1 MLRGI
6 LKPRAVYNWK
16 TFDEI
21 FPTDQEVCGK
31 KFLKNFVYNS
41 EIGLGKENSEVYRGD
56 ELIIYQH
63 GGNFDK
69 LLFCD
74 VKMSG
79 VCCEIIATYNFL
91 VLSGKK
97 VDFFRLA
104 SEFEYNAVLKPP
116 VIRLFT
122 RNGTWGSNPYAVR
135 ACFDRYGISYDMY
148 DSFENKNAFS
158 EFKKSLVLAK
168 YAFVSY
174 AWKWDRISIKGRKF
188 GAGVIKGIH
197 TFVVVCEKEGKFRT
211 FNRYSNHQSS
221 VEYGSFDEIL
231 GDGDSEF
238 LVGYIIK

>member
-41 EIGLGKENSEVYRGD
+41 EIGLGRENIEDYCGD
-56 ELIIYQH
+56 ELIVYQH

-79 VCCEIIATYNFL
+79 VCCEIIAAYNFL
-91 VLSGKK
+91 VLSG
-97 VDFFRLA
+97 VDIDFFRLA
-104 SEFEYNAVLKPP
+104 IEFEYNAVLMPP
-116 VIRLFT
+116 IIRLFT
-122 RNGTWGSNPYAVR
+122 TKGMWGSNPYAVS
-135 ACFDRYGISYDMY
+135 ACFDRYDIAYDIY
-148 DSFENKNAFS
+148 DSFENKNAFT
-158 EFKKSLVLAK
+158 EFKEAFTYGK

-174 AWKWDRISIKGRKF
+174 AWKWDRISIKGKKF
-188 GAGVIKGIH
+188 GAGLIKGIH
-197 TFVVVCEKEGKFRT
+197 TFVAVFDKDGSIRT
-211 FNRYSNHQSS
+211 FNRYSNHKLS
-221 VEYGSFDEIL
+221 VRYKNFDEIFS
-231 GDGDSEF
+231 DRDSKF
-238 LVGYIIK
+238 LVGYIKQ